1 MPGIPLPSIQTDIG
15 KHSFP
20 FTLLGDRIIDCPQFV
35 LGRQPVEFDFYS
47 YHVFSFFLGFMLIRI
62 MFQYYVK
69 IHYLWL
75 RTEDRMR
82 LGIAQAREALG
93 SALDFH
99 YL

>member
-1 MPGIPLPSIQTDIG
+1 
-15 KHSFP
+15 
-20 FTLLGDRIIDCPQFV
+20 
-35 LGRQPVEFDFYS
+35 
-47 YHVFSFFLGFMLIRI
+47 MLIRI

-75 RTEDRMR
+75 RTKDRMR
-82 LGIAQAREALG
+82 LGKAQAREALG